1 MRKPLAS
8 IFELIAPVKLRL
20 VASGLIIENV
30 RCIVMKYPHKIL
42 QKVVFILANFNEFI
56 LINSL
61 LSLVYS
67 KSVKKQTSI
76 YALFKFNLNSP

>member
-30 RCIVMKYPHKIL
+30 RCIVMKYPQKIL
-42 QKVVFILANFNEFI
+42 QIVTFILANFNEII
-56 LINSL
+56 LINL
-61 LSLVYS
+61 LLLLVYS
-67 KSVKKQTSI
+67 KLVKKKTSI
-76 YALFKFNLNSP
+76 YVLLEFI

>member
-30 RCIVMKYPHKIL
+30 RCIVIKYPQKLL
-42 QKVVFILANFNEFI
+42 QKVAFVLANFNEI
-56 LINSL
+56 VLINSL
-61 LSLVYS
+61 LPLVYS
-67 KSVKKQTSI
+67 KLVKKQTSN
-76 YALFKFNLNSP
+76 YALFKFI